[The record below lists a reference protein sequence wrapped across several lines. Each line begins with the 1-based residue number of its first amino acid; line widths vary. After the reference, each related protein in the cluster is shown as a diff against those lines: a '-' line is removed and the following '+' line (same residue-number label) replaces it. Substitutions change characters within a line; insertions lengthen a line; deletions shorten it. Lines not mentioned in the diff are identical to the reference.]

1 MVDLSEKRRERA
13 CKATTIALLILVIII
28 SSWPF
33 LTPYA
38 PYGNDTEFHITR
50 IHYLAQ
56 ALANGDFP
64 ARMQAG
70 WLNNSGYPISIM
82 YGDLLLYPA
91 AFCVLLGM
99 SITEAYNATIIATN
113 IASTLI
119 AYASFK
125 VISKSRMASTVGTTV
140 WILSY
145 MHLIDSLA
153 RGAVGELQASLFYP
167 LIACGIYLLFS
178 RDERNSGQHAWAWLS
193 IGASGIIYTHV
204 LSTLMVLFVTIP
216 ALVVG
221 LFIRHDRSVG
231 KNLLMAAG
239 ATLAMSAAFIVPFL
253 DFYLTVEMRVN
264 SPDAVP
270 FENWTVEPVNDAVS
284 ATALNPAV
292 YLNAFVGM
300 GYSSIMT
307 PSFGLI
313 VKEIGLSL
321 IVIFLGSIVCAIVY
335 RRKMMTR
342 ERSIVLISLLAGF
355 ALLLFMISDRFP
367 WWNDAGLWGMLIKP
381 LLALQFT
388 WRLLLPASFMMAL
401 VAVLMCAWMQKAN
414 VKITPLVSVILVIIA
429 VSEGAY
435 SVATFASEED
445 LLTPESVTAR
455 YDNKRSDVSVGE
467 YLPKTASRFYKGDD
481 PFYVDG
487 IDVESYGRDWTD
499 YEVTLSSESGGTAFL
514 PMFFYK
520 YQVLDTS
527 SFEGDAQIYPE
538 EGGFIGLQVAPESRG
553 TLTARFEAPLFWD
566 IALLVSY
573 ISVFSLAV
581 FYGRILFK
589 KRAGKNHAIQE
600 QKDSSAAFQ
609 NDI

>member
-1 MVDLSEKRRERA
+1 MVDLPEKHRERICEA
-13 CKATTIALLILVIII
+13 ATIAILLLVIII

-33 LTPYA
+33 FALYT

-70 WLNNSGYPISIM
+70 WLNDSGYPISIM

-91 AFCVLLGM
+91 ALCVLLGM
-99 SITEAYNATIIATN
+99 STTEAYNATIIATN
-113 IASTLI
+113 IASTLT

-167 LIACGIYLLFS
+167 LVACGIYLLFS
-178 RDERNSGQHAWAWLS
+178 RDEKNSGRHAWAWLS

-204 LSTLMVLFVTIP
+204 LSTLMALFVTIP

-221 LFIRHDRSVG
+221 LFVRHDRSVG
-231 KNLLMAAG
+231 KNLLLAAG
-239 ATLAMSAAFIVPFL
+239 TTLAMSAAFIVPFL

-270 FENWTVEPVNDAVS
+270 FEIQQIESVNDAVS
-284 ATALNPAV
+284 ATALDPAV
-292 YLNAFVGM
+292 FLNVFVGM

-307 PSFGLI
+307 SDFGLM

-321 IVIFLGSIVCAIVY
+321 IVIFLGSIVCAVVY
-335 RRKMMTR
+335 RKRMMTR
-342 ERSIVLISLLAGF
+342 GRSIVLASLLTGF

-367 WWNDAGLWGMLIKP
+367 WWDDAGLWGTLIKP

-388 WRLLLPASFMMAL
+388 WRLLLPASFMIAL

-414 VKITPLVSVILVIIA
+414 IKITPLISVILVIIA

-435 SVATFASEED
+435 SVATFTNEED

-455 YDNKRSDVSVGE
+455 HDNKLADVSLGE
-467 YLPKTASRFYKGDD
+467 YLPKTVARFYKGDD
-481 PFYVDG
+481 PFYAEG

-514 PMFFYK
+514 PLFFYK
-520 YQVLDTS
+520 YQVIDTS
-527 SFEGDAQIYPE
+527 NFEGDAQIYPE

-553 TLTARFEAPLFWD
+553 TLTVRFEAPLFWD

-573 ISVFSLAV
+573 LSVLLMAA
-581 FYGRILFK
+581 FYGRVLFK
-589 KRAGKNHAIQE
+589 KITGKNHAIRE
-600 QKDSSAAFQ
+600 QRDSPAAFQ